1 MKRLLPLLIGL
12 GGLAGCNLAP
22 VHETPALPVPARFPA
37 AGEAPGVVENA
48 VAADAIAWR
57 DYFAHPA
64 LRGAIEL
71 ALANNRDL
79 RIAALNIEAARATY
93 RIQDADRLP
102 SLAATASQNAQRIPA
117 DLSGGETAE
126 ITRPASVSLGFTAF
140 ELDFFGRVRNLRSAA
155 LDSYLASAEA
165 RRSAQISLV
174 AEVARLWLALAAERE
189 RLALAERTRSNRA
202 AALDLIRRSQAV
214 GAVSGLDLRQAET
227 LLEAATVEVARAAT
241 RAAQAGNALDLVV
254 GAPLPAALHPVALSV
269 PVASIAALP
278 AGLPAEVLTRR
289 PDILAAE
296 LRLRAANANIGAAR
310 AAFFPSIQL
319 TASAG
324 TASASLGGLF
334 EPGSGAWAFLPQ
346 IRLPLFEAGRLRAG
360 AELARV
366 QRDLRVAEYE
376 QAIQVAFRE
385 VADALAE
392 RARLAERLAASQ
404 RLRDASAAAFELAG
418 ARHRAGLDSYLGL
431 LDAQR
436 ALYAAEQ
443 DLIESRQADAGNR
456 VTVYKV
462 LGGGGV

>member
-12 GGLAGCNLAP
+12 GGLAGCSLAP
-22 VHETPALPVPARFPA
+22 THETPALPVPASFVVA
-37 AGEAPGVVENA
+37 SEAEG
-48 VAADAIAWR
+48 VAADAIAWHE
-57 DYFAHPA
+57 YFANAA

-102 SLAATASQNAQRIPA
+102 RLAATASQNAQRIPA
-117 DLSGGETAE
+117 DLSSSESAE
-126 ITRPASVSLGFTAF
+126 IVRPANFSVGFTAF
-140 ELDFFGRVRNLRSAA
+140 ELDFFGRVRNLRAAA

-165 RRSAQISLV
+165 RRSVQISLV
-174 AEVARLWLALAAERE
+174 AEVARLWLALAGERE
-189 RLALAERTRSNRA
+189 RLTLAERTRANRA
-202 AALDLIRRSQAV
+202 AVLDLIRRSQAV
-214 GAVSGLDLRQAET
+214 GAVSSLDLRQAET
-227 LLEAATVEVARAAT
+227 LFEAAAVEVARQT
-241 RAAQAGNALDLVV
+241 IRVAQAENALDLVV
-254 GAPLPAALHPVALSV
+254 GKPLPIPLRPEVLPGSLSGM
-269 PVASIAALP
+269 ATLP

-296 LRLRAANANIGAAR
+296 HRLRAANANIGAAR

-334 EPGSGAWAFLPQ
+334 ESGSGAWTFLPQ
-346 IRLPLFEAGRLRAG
+346 IRLPLFEAGRLRASADL
-360 AELARV
+360 AEV

-376 QAIQVAFRE
+376 KAIQVAFRE

-392 RARLAERLAASQ
+392 RAQVAEQLAASQ
-404 RLRDASAAAFELAG
+404 RLRDASAAVLELAE
-418 ARHRAGLDSYLGL
+418 ARYRAGLDNYFGL

-443 DLIESRQADAGNR
+443 GLIESRLADANNR